1 MKPRAFNLIFSIS
14 VLLMMVLG
22 SPSVNAYTFSQGG
35 FPDGGLVTGS
45 FSGADWFGAYGG
57 GFNIPPSGPD
67 GKIISCSGRNCPFPE
82 YNEVTSF
89 SIHFSGNPFFENLNN
104 LTGTTLNGLYYDIS
118 RNLLSFGFGTIDTH
132 NDPNTPFWQYYG
144 DGGSGSIGFADTSGF
159 TIYLGT
165 REPLLVS
172 QVPLPGAL
180 GLFLMGITGLG
191 LVRRKLT
198 S

>member
-45 FSGADWFGAYGG
+45 FSGVDRFGTGG
-57 GFNIPPSGPD
+57 YSHLFNIPPYGPD
-67 GKIISCSGRNCPFPE
+67 GIILSCSSRYCPFPE
-82 YNEVTSF
+82 LGEVQSF
-89 SIHFSGNPFFENLNN
+89 SIHFSGNPFFESLNN
-104 LTGTTLNGLYYDIS
+104 LPENGLNNLYYDI
-118 RNLLSFGFGTIDTH
+118 NTNFLSFGFGTSGTVH
-132 NDPNTPFWQYYG
+132 NPYTPFWQY
-144 DGGSGSIGFADTSGF
+144 DSSGSIVFTDTSGS
-159 TIYLGT
+159 TIGLGT
-165 REPLLVS
+165 TDPLLVS